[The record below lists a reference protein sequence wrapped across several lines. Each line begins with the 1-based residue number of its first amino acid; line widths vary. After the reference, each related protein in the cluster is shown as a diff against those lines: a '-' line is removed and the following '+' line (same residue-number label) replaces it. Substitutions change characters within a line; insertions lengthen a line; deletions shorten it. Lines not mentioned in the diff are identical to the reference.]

1 MRSTRRSD
9 HAAAGT
15 GAVGADDVGAD
26 DRAGGAAG
34 AFLSPHVSS
43 RRVPMNLLTDTLP
56 GAPRTQPHRA
66 PRAPRA
72 PARSRTPFAEIG
84 PVPHRDRFG
93 SGPTTSEDALCRQDG
108 RASRGAPPQSGSAGP
123 RECRNDGCCTFAHG
137 PRQRKPRNHA
147 EKRFQRQPGPGSHVR
162 RPPSTHMGA
171 RQPSTSI
178 NGKTHDSAKSP
189 PSPRE
194 GPALPCATPG
204 RTGEDRPHPGT
215 APAPSTTATPPTGRL
230 NRSRCGTRPISAGG
244 TSDSRDASGRSTP
257 YRVDCCELRID
268 AHPCPSYAV

>member
-1 MRSTRRSD
+1 
-9 HAAAGT
+9 
-15 GAVGADDVGAD
+15 
-26 DRAGGAAG
+26 
-34 AFLSPHVSS
+34 
-43 RRVPMNLLTDTLP
+43 MNLLTDTLP

-123 RECRNDGCCTFAHG
+123 RECRDDGCCTFAHG
-137 PRQRKPRNHA
+137 PRWRKPRNHA

-194 GPALPCATPG
+194 GPALPCATPE
-204 RTGEDRPHPGT
+204 EDRRIPPPPRHSFHSPQPPHHPPD
-215 APAPSTTATPPTGRL
+215 AP

-244 TSDSRDASGRSTP
+244 TSGGRDASGSSTP
-257 YRVDCCELRID
+257 YRVDCCELRTD